1 VMAPVATLLLFN
13 DDDRLIVCHNSGQS
27 D

>member
-1 VMAPVATLLLFN
+1 MAPVATLLLFN
-13 DDDRLIVCHNSGQS
+13 DDDRLIVYHNSGQS